1 MFCPR
6 CGQQQVSETTRYCS
20 RCGFPL
26 EGVAQLLMSGGMLPA
41 LQPEGQQLSPRKK
54 GIRQGAMLMLSTILV
69 VPIVAIIAV
78 SFLPYAEVLI
88 PITALVCFV
97 GGLLRILY
105 ALLLEETTPQAATT
119 YRAPMN
125 SAEIGQS
132 RASGSA
138 LPPASVNPASS
149 WRRPNTAE
157 LNPPRSVTEN
167 TTRLLERDDPKT
179 R

>member
-6 CGQQQVSETTRYCS
+6 CGQQQISETTRFCS

-26 EGVAQLLMSGGMLPA
+26 DGVSQLLARGGTLPV
-41 LQPEGQQLSPRKK
+41 PSEPTQLSPRKK

-69 VPIVAIIAV
+69 VPIVAILSV
-78 SFLPYAEVLI
+78 TFLPFPEVLV

-105 ALLLEETTPQAATT
+105 ALLLEESSPSEDT
-119 YRAPMN
+119 YRAPMGP
-125 SAEIGQS
+125 AQIGQA
-132 RASGSA
+132 RVTGSA
-138 LPPASVNPASS
+138 LPAASVNPASG

-157 LNPPRSVTEN
+157 LAPPSSVTEN